1 MEYKPKVITG
11 KVTGTGWPIDG
22 HVLWFSQ
29 WDYDNRESWHLYG
42 WEDSEDEAVMQTVF
56 QTETEAGLCLFDT
69 LEKFAENWKAKKWE
83 PQGLF
88 CLPLDKVEV
97 LEVKQE
103 ESTNNTREQL
113 RAHGFDLR
121 PSGVDPRDI
130 AGIGITNQRETT
142 ILWDKNTGRPVY
154 NAIVWQCRRTA
165 PLVDELLKTP
175 GMADYIRENTG
186 LVPDAYF
193 SATKIKWILENVPG
207 AREKAEAGELLF
219 GTVDTWLVWKL
230 TGGKVHVTDRTNAS
244 RTMLYNI
251 RTLDWDDTL
260 LKALDIPRC
269 ILPSVKDSSEV
280 YGHTNIQGVDV
291 PVAGIA
297 GDQQA
302 ALFGQGCFKP
312 GDVKNTYGTG
322 CFLLMNTGN
331 KIYQSK
337 NGLVTTIAIS
347 LDGEVEYAL
356 EGSVFVGGAVI
367 QWIRDGMHLIQDS
380 CDSEYYA
387 QKVPDNGGVYIVPAF
402 TGLGA
407 PYWDMYARG
416 AILGITRGTTQNH
429 IIRAAEES
437 IAYQSAD
444 LMWAMEKD
452 TDITISTLK
461 VDGGA
466 SRDRFLMQFQSD
478 ILNKEVLRPAIR
490 ETTALGAAYLAGLA
504 TGVWKSR
511 EEISHLWSCNQLFE
525 PKMDAAQREKLVR
538 GWHKA
543 VGRSQ
548 NWAEHEV

>member
-1 MEYKPKVITG
+1 MQQREFEQIYPHQGWVEHNPMEIWSSQYGVMNEVIA
-11 KVTGTGWPIDG
+11 
-22 HVLWFSQ
+22 Q
-29 WDYDNRESWHLYG
+29 
-42 WEDSEDEAVMQTVF
+42 
-56 QTETEAGLCLFDT
+56 
-69 LEKFAENWKAKKWE
+69 
-83 PQGLF
+83 
-88 CLPLDKVEV
+88 
-97 LEVKQE
+97 
-103 ESTNNTREQL
+103 
-113 RAHGFDLR
+113 
-121 PSGVDPRDI
+121 SGVDPRDI

-165 PLVDELLKTP
+165 PLVDELLRTP

-280 YGHTNIQGVDV
+280 YGYTNIQGVDV

-429 IIRAAEES
+429 ISRAAAIHRLPERRPDVGDGKGHRYHHQHPEGGRRCQPRPLPD
-437 IAYQSAD
+437 AVPVRYPEQ
-444 LMWAMEKD
+444 
-452 TDITISTLK
+452 
-461 VDGGA
+461 GGA
-466 SRDRFLMQFQSD
+466 APGHPGDH
-478 ILNKEVLRPAIR
+478 RPWC
-490 ETTALGAAYLAGLA
+490 
-504 TGVWKSR
+504 GVSGR
-511 EEISHLWSCNQLFE
+511 SCHRRVEEQGGDQPSVSCNQLFE
-525 PKMDAAQREKLVR
+525 PKMDAAQREKLVK

-548 NWAEHEV
+548 DWAEHEV